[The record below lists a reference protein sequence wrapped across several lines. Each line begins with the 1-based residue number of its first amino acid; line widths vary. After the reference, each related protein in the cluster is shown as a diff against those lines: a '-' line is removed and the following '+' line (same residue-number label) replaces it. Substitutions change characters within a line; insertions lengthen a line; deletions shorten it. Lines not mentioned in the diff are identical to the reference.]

1 MQQTFVLTLLG
12 GIETN
17 PFELATFPNPTTDVI
32 TLKAQQYHGEKLQY
46 QLYDLEGRLI
56 DQQDIVSG
64 ETQIDL
70 SQQPSNIY
78 LLRVSD
84 DRSMTT
90 TFKIVKVELERNSTH
105 S

>member
-1 MQQTFVLTLLG
+1 M
-12 GIETN
+12 
-17 PFELATFPNPTTDVI
+17 I

-46 QLYDLEGRLI
+46 QLYDLESRLI

-90 TFKIVKVELERNSTH
+90 TFKIVKVE
-105 S
+105 